1 MKSERMKNLKK
12 LISIFLAVIMIITAT
27 GLISLAATEQDKPFE
42 NSEYFTIGDYQIHY
56 RKFEVDNA
64 KGQVFLIHGFG
75 LSTYSFENM
84 ILQLNNAGYSCVAA
98 DIPSFGYSTRETFDM
113 ELMSREDLMFSLMT
127 SLNDDDWI
135 LAGHSM
141 GGGIALN
148 MATMFKDSGK
158 ISSLILFCPATMN
171 GIPGFAKDMMASST
185 VATACEIF
193 FRIGTRFN
201 SIFKL
206 MLLFSVNDSDFC
218 ENYDIIKISQP
229 LQIKGT
235 GKSICVSSAHANET
249 DFSTVSQ
256 LEIPTLLFTAENDNV
271 VTDTSD
277 IYNSLEK
284 TGKLTYYEVKGG
296 GHMAHENKAPE
307 MAEVIVEFLEK

>member
-1 MKSERMKNLKK
+1 MKK
-12 LISIFLAVIMIITAT
+12 LTSILLAVILLITAT
-27 GLISLAATEQDKPFE
+27 GLISLAANDPNKPFE

-56 RKFEVDNA
+56 RQFEVDNA
-64 KGQVFLIHGFG
+64 KGQIFLIHGFG

-84 ILQLNNAGYSCVAA
+84 IFQLNDAGYSCVAA
-98 DIPSFGYSTRETFDM
+98 DIPSFGYSTRETCDM

-135 LAGHSM
+135 LVGHSM

-148 MATMFKDSGK
+148 MATMFKGSKK

-171 GIPGFAKDMMASST
+171 GIPDFAKNMMAST
-185 VATACEIF
+185 AVATACETF
-193 FRIGTRFN
+193 FRIGTKFN

-206 MLLFSVNDSDFC
+206 MLLFSVNDNDFC
-218 ENYDIIKISQP
+218 VNYDISKISRP

-235 GKSICVSSAHANET
+235 GKSICISSSHANET
-249 DFSTVSQ
+249 DFSAVSQ

-271 VTDTSD
+271 VTNTSD

-284 TGKLTYYEVKGG
+284 TGKLTYYEVKDG

-307 MAEVIVEFLEK
+307 MAEVIVEFLER